1 MKQVTVALVEFGGS
15 HDECMLTQLEALRTV
30 NAPVIL
36 ITNEQ
41 LYHRNPQWHTMIK
54 DVYFIEP
61 TGKALKDVQLMRGL
75 VGYLKQ
81 NNVSKVVFNTAQGGH
96 VRNLSFLLPN
106 SIQAYG
112 IIHTIRKFQ
121 GSFTQK
127 IINRKIKRYLVLS
140 DDLRQRVTIPKGISV
155 ESFYP
160 VSFPQFEQKA
170 EKPEGERWVTITG
183 GVENRRKDLGAV
195 IGFIES
201 SNPEVR
207 FVFLGKTDPNHPDAQ
222 AFLAAIETKGLTD
235 RVRYFTDF
243 VDHATFDAYLQ
254 QTDFLLPLIH
264 PGTPSANEYINHQI
278 SGAFTIAFGYKIP
291 LLIHEAYRSEHDLT
305 ISAFFYQPSEFG
317 EGLKT
322 AFSLH
327 EHIRQQIEQEE
338 KWTKPF
344 QYRNYLRFLQVVA
357 ED

>member
-1 MKQVTVALVEFGGS
+1 MKQATIALVEFGGS
-15 HDECMLTQLEALRTV
+15 HDECMLTQMEALQSV
-30 NAPVIL
+30 NAAIIL
-36 ITNEQ
+36 VTNEQ
-41 LYHRNPQWHTMIK
+41 LYARNPHWHKLVRT
-54 DVYFIEP
+54 VYFIEP
-61 TGKALKDVQLMRGL
+61 TGKALKDVGLMRKL
-75 VGYLKQ
+75 VRFLKEEG
-81 NNVSKVVFNTAQGGH
+81 VSKVVFNTAQGGH
-96 VRNLSFLLPN
+96 VRNLSFLLPT

-127 IINRKIKRYLVLS
+127 VIHRKIKRYVVLS
-140 DDLRQRVTIPKGISV
+140 DDLLKHVTVPKGISV
-155 ESFYP
+155 GSFYP
-160 VSFPQFEQKA
+160 VSFPNFEQKA
-170 EKPEGERWVTITG
+170 EKSAGERWITITG
-183 GVENRRKDLGAV
+183 GVENRRKDLDAV
-195 IGFIES
+195 IGFIQATD
-201 SNPEVR
+201 PEIR
-207 FVFLGKTDPNHPDAQ
+207 FVFLGKTDPNHSDART
-222 AFLAAIETKGLTD
+222 FIEAIETNELTD

-264 PGTPSANEYINHQI
+264 PNTPSANEYINHQI

-305 ISAFFYQPSEFG
+305 ISAAFYQPSEFG

-344 QYRNYLRFLQVVA
+344 QYRNYLRFLEVVA
-357 ED
+357 EG

>member
-1 MKQVTVALVEFGGS
+1 MKQVKVALVEFGGS
-15 HDECMLTQLEALRTV
+15 HDECMLTQMEALHAV
-30 NAPVIL
+30 NAHVTL
-36 ITNEQ
+36 VTNAQ
-41 LYHRNPQWHTMIK
+41 LYNRNPQWHK
-54 DVYFIEP
+54 LVNDVYFIEP
-61 TGKALKDVQLMRGL
+61 TGKALKDVGLMRHL
-75 VGYLKQ
+75 VKYLNQ
-81 NNVSKVVFNTAQGGH
+81 NGVSKVVFNTAQGGH
-96 VRNLSFLLPN
+96 VRNLSFLLPK

-127 IINRKIKRYLVLS
+127 VIHRKIKRYVVLS
-140 DDLRQRVTIPKGISV
+140 DDLRKHVTVPKGISV
-155 ESFYP
+155 GSFYP
-160 VSFPQFEQKA
+160 VSFPNFEQKV
-170 EKPEGERWVTITG
+170 EKPAGEHWITITG
-183 GVENRRKDLGAV
+183 GVENRRKDLDTV
-195 IGFIES
+195 IGFIHS
-201 SNPEVR
+201 TDAKIR
-207 FVFLGKTDPNHPDAQ
+207 FVFLGKTDPNHADARI
-222 AFLAAIETKGLTD
+222 FLEAIETKGLTD

-264 PGTPSANEYINHQI
+264 PNTPSADEYINHQI

-291 LLIHEAYRSEHDLT
+291 LLIHEAYCSEHDLT
-305 ISAFFYQPSEFG
+305 ISAAFYQLAEFG

-344 QYRNYLRFLQVVA
+344 QYRNYLRFLEMLA
-357 ED
+357 EG